1 MSTASLVWGMLFGAI
16 GGGYAIYGHR
26 QKQIV
31 ALVCGL
37 IPEASWVTGLWIR
50 EFTGGLAGA
59 VRKAAHILMLSLTTL
74 AIA

>member
-1 MSTASLVWGMLFGAI
+1 MSTASLLWGMLFGAI

-37 IPEASWVTGLWIR
+37 LLMSYTWFVDSAWLIVAI
-50 EFTGGLAGA
+50 GA
-59 VRKAAHILMLSLTTL
+59 VLMVLPFKLR
-74 AIA
+74 I